1 MSKWRKV
8 ITSGSIAELKELI
21 SEGNLTISG
30 SQIILKN
37 LPTSDPLV
45 AGKLWSH
52 LDTDTGKTHL
62 MISEG

>member
-37 LPTSDPLV
+37 LPTSDPGEV
-45 AGKLWSH
+45 GKLWSYT
-52 LDTDTGKTHL
+52 LDDGRMRL
-62 MISEG
+62 MVSEG

>member
-8 ITSGSIAELKELI
+8 ITSGSVAELKSLI

-37 LPTSDPLV
+37 LLTSDPEEV
-45 AGKLWSH
+45 GKLWSYTTE
-52 LDTDTGKTHL
+52 DGKMRL
-62 MISEG
+62 MVSEG

>member
-1 MSKWRKV
+1 MSEWRKV
-8 ITSGSIAELKELI
+8 ITSGSIAELKSLI

-30 SQIILKN
+30 SQIVLKN
-37 LPTSDPLV
+37 LPIQDPGEV
-45 AGKLWSH
+45 GKLWSH